1 MKYRR
6 LGRTGIEVSEV
17 GYGAWGIGGVQWTG
31 GDDAEARRAL
41 DRALDLGLN
50 FIDTALAYGGGH
62 SERLVGEVVRARGE
76 RVYVATKVP
85 PRNREWPA
93 RAVPLREVFTRDYI
107 IECTEESL
115 RNLGLETIDLQ
126 QLHVWHDDWAD
137 EPEWLEALVRLRE
150 QGKVRYFGLSLN
162 DYQPANALRA
172 LRGGEI
178 DTVQVIYNI
187 FEQAP
192 ERELFPFC
200 REHQI
205 GVIARVPFDEGGLD
219 RRGPARLGV
228 PARRL
233 PQPLLRRRPQAESL
247 RARRA
252 AQAVLGPEAESLAGA
267 GAALRP
273 QPGRREHGHPGDAA
287 AGARRGQ
294 HRPLRRPAAD
304 AEAHR
309 AAAAIRL
316 GPHRRVVEDRTRM
329 TRIETDVHGFQT
341 RDQSVRIRVI
351 RRSKA

>member
-41 DRALDLGLN
+41 DLALDLGLN

-107 IECTEESL
+107 TECTEESL

-150 QGKVRYFGLSLN
+150 QGKVRFFGLSLN

-178 DTVQVIYNI
+178 DTVQVIYNL

-205 GVIARVPFDEGGLD
+205 GVIARVPFDEGGLTGAVRPDSEFPPDDFRSLFFAGD
-219 RRGPARLGV
+219 RRRKVFERVERLKQYV
-228 PARRL
+228 
-233 PQPLLRRRPQAESL
+233 
-247 RARRA
+247 
-252 AQAVLGPEAESLAGA
+252 GPEAESLPEL
-267 GAALRP
+267 ALRFVLSQDAVSTVIP
-273 QPGRREHGHPGDAA
+273 GMRRPEHVTGNIGLSDGRRLTPKLVE
-287 AGARRGQ
+287 R
-294 HRPLRRPAAD
+294 LRQFAW
-304 AEAHR
+304 
-309 AAAAIRL
+309 
-316 GPHRRVVEDRTRM
+316 DRTG
-329 TRIETDVHGFQT
+329 EW
-341 RDQSVRIRVI
+341 
-351 RRSKA
+351 